1 MGPGFGLLA
10 GPVLER
16 VRGKDMETTG
26 KKPTSW
32 TRRVAGWLAGSP
44 LTAPGRRLMEAN
56 FRDYHMPMGKAAKVM
71 AGSWLILRDHA
82 DGLFPPSFED
92 QQKAYQGEIDY
103 FASIPGAAR
112 ERMIA
117 DHVVKPFWN
126 SHSFGKYAADVARLM
141 RVFEDLGV
149 PPDGRLLELG
159 CGCGWMAEF
168 LAIRGHDVTGTTIAS
183 DDVGIGEK
191 RVDALVARGLPRRLR
206 FRVAPMETVDERVR
220 DLGPFDATFVFEALH
235 HAFDWR
241 KSIQSASRTL
251 KPGGWLVLANEPN
264 LAHTFVS
271 YRVGR
276 LTNTHEIGMSGRALR
291 AEMRSAGLGDI
302 RVLQPQVDNRVTA
315 HWVAGKRPSR

>member
-1 MGPGFGLLA
+1 
-10 GPVLER
+10 
-16 VRGKDMETTG
+16 
-26 KKPTSW
+26 
-32 TRRVAGWLAGSP
+32 
-44 LTAPGRRLMEAN
+44 MEAN
-56 FRDYHMPMGKAAKVM
+56 FRDYHMPMGKVDKVL

-82 DGLFPPSFED
+82 DGLFPPTFED

-126 SHSFGKYAADVARLM
+126 GHSFGAYASDLARLM
-141 RVFEDLGV
+141 RVFEGLGV
-149 PPDGRLLELG
+149 PSDGRLLELG

-168 LAIRGHDVTGTTIAS
+168 LAIRGHDVTGTTIAP

-191 RVDALVARGLPRRLR
+191 RVAALVARGLPARLR
-206 FRVAPMETVDERVR
+206 FRVAPMETVDEAVR
-220 DLGPFDATFVFEALH
+220 DLGGFDAAFVFEALH

-241 KSIQSASRTL
+241 KSIHAASRTL
-251 KPGGWLVLANEPN
+251 RPGGWLVLANEPN

-276 LTNTHEIGMSGRALR
+276 LTHTHEIGMSGPALR
-291 AEMRSAGLGDI
+291 LEMRAAGLEDI
-302 RVLQPQVDNRVTA
+302 RVFQPRWDNRVTA
-315 HWVAGKRPSR
+315 HWVAARKPGGRGKQAA